1 MNGNTLDCLVIIMK
15 AIPSS
20 MIILNASSGIRIN
33 ESFNGKVLQ
42 IWIFDFTLKELK
54 GTGF

>member
-1 MNGNTLDCLVIIMK
+1 MNGNTLNCLVIIMK